1 MPDAHLGTVEENH
14 CLKDE
19 LDCMAVKVGNDQE
32 MAQSERNSHSKNRG
46 GKNRINSQ
54 VRILRKHRKL
64 SISIWAA
71 TQLPKLN

>member
-32 MAQSERNSHSKNRG
+32 MAQ
-46 GKNRINSQ
+46 
-54 VRILRKHRKL
+54 
-64 SISIWAA
+64 
-71 TQLPKLN
+71 